1 MFRILKSWI
10 FWIIDLWLITKFQ
23 PPQNENRSP
32 SPVPANPLFKK
43 CSVADM
49 SSNIP
54 GVSLFLRFRQD
65 FHNLLFVI
73 LHSFLEKHIH

>member
-1 MFRILKSWI
+1 MITHIKTKSAFENKMVI
-10 FWIIDLWLITKFQ
+10 KTFQ

-49 SSNIP
+49 SP

-65 FHNLLFVI
+65 FHGFMFVE
-73 LHSFLEKHIH
+73 LCF